1 MPMALNRR
9 FISTYRYAEVV
20 ISRDLRLHALDE
32 GLGAQVA
39 LVLELGPGGWVVL
52 AFGHEGSIALN
63 SAPALPREGGKQ
75 PVGVQPWRRLR
86 QAGRGSIAAPAGKR
100 QDPSCRQLHSCMVL
114 TATATS
120 RSTRSGRKSRPAA
133 RMPLTR
139 AIKGTWLASITPPTA
154 VVLSPVFSR
163 LGATR
168 GCPGEARRPPFP
180 RFTCSRYRL
189 LAASRLGPDR

>member
-1 MPMALNRR
+1 MRIFIAPPSVGTPRNTPEIYRSSCLGPLLMPMALNRR

-100 QDPSCRQLHSCMVL
+100 QDLTPVALLDPSCTPDPCRSCCFIRKL
-114 TATATS
+114 SATPVFAPPGP
-120 RSTRSGRKSRPAA
+120 RG
-133 RMPLTR
+133 
-139 AIKGTWLASITPPTA
+139 LAS
-154 VVLSPVFSR
+154 VVTI
-163 LGATR
+163 G
-168 GCPGEARRPPFP
+168 G
-180 RFTCSRYRL
+180 
-189 LAASRLGPDR
+189 